1 MKIKKLAIVISLLSF
16 YGISHAEYIMKFNL
30 EHGSIIMKAPVDNPE
45 PTEPPEIPDD
55 KPLAEISSAVA
66 PDAVFFNYPFNVE
79 LSSINTVKYKI
90 ASANASAGVPVSGV
104 EFEKVS
110 TYMITPTQPGTYVYA
125 ITAIN
130 EDGIESSSKDISVTV
145 EDYPTVNS
153 VKINNAV
160 DFLQTDKGI
169 ALNVTT
175 DVSDGATVIQNVP
188 ANASVDPGEA
198 TYKFYAEKSLN
209 GITKKSTEKSF
220 IVGTG
225 NMFTMR
231 VGKYINGSTEV
242 VGFINN
248 SSQNS
253 GYTVQTAGSISTN
266 NIKQNTVYHIY
277 QAATGGSLRFVF
289 NPNSPDGFFVGGK
302 IWVDNALC
310 GQTTASYTSTI
321 DTYLF
326 AGCPLR
332 LANNFGKDV
341 KIYY

>member
-1 MKIKKLAIVISLLSF
+1 MKITKLAIVISLLSL
-16 YGISHAEYIMKFNL
+16 YGISNAEYIVKFNL
-30 EHGSIIMKAPVDNPE
+30 EHSSIVMKAPVDNEETPE
-45 PTEPPEIPDD
+45 PPDD
-55 KPLAEISSAVA
+55 KPLAEISSVVA

-90 ASANASAGVPVSGV
+90 SSANTYAGVPVSGV
-104 EFEKVS
+104 EFEKVA
-110 TYMITPTQPGTYVYA
+110 TYTITPTQPGNYVYS

-130 EDGIESSSKDISVTV
+130 EDGIESSSKNVSVTV
-145 EDYPTVNS
+145 ENYPTVNS

-175 DVSDGATVIQNVP
+175 DVSDGATVVQNVP
-188 ANASVDPGEA
+188 ANASIDPGEA

-289 NPNSPDGFFVGGK
+289 NPNSPDGFFTGGK

>member
-1 MKIKKLAIVISLLSF
+1 MKIKKLAIVISILSF

-30 EHGSIIMKAPVDNPE
+30 EHSSIIMKSPVNNPE
-45 PTEPPEIPDD
+45 TPEVPDE

-66 PDAVFFNYPFNVE
+66 PDAVFFNYPFNLE

-90 ASANASAGVPVSGV
+90 SSANASAGVPVSGV

-130 EDGIESSSKDISVTV
+130 EDGIESSRKNVSVTV

-175 DVSDGATVIQNVP
+175 DVSNGATVFQNVP

-225 NMFTMR
+225 NIFTMR

-242 VGFINN
+242 VGFL
-248 SSQNS
+248 
-253 GYTVQTAGSISTN
+253 TVHSFLDQI
-266 NIKQNTVYHIY
+266 
-277 QAATGGSLRFVF
+277 
-289 NPNSPDGFFVGGK
+289 
-302 IWVDNALC
+302 
-310 GQTTASYTSTI
+310 
-321 DTYLF
+321 
-326 AGCPLR
+326 
-332 LANNFGKDV
+332 
-341 KIYY
+341 